1 MTLCN
6 NEKIALVGKNGA
18 GKSTLVKI
26 ICGLYK
32 PTKGK
37 VLINGIDLE
46 EIKLSNYQKLL
57 ATAFQDTYI
66 LPMSI
71 AENIAFREAT
81 SNVEEIKRC
90 LKMAGLDGEFL
101 DETKPLTKMLF
112 PDGIVPSGGQ
122 EQKIILARV
131 AFKLIYGNAQLLIL
145 DEPTA
150 AMDAISE
157 KIFMKNILAWQKIKV
172 VF

>member
-18 GKSTLVKI
+18 GKDSLVKI

-90 LKMAGLDGEFL
+90 LKMAGLDGEFW
-101 DETKPLTKMLF
+101 M
-112 PDGIVPSGGQ
+112 
-122 EQKIILARV
+122 
-131 AFKLIYGNAQLLIL
+131 KLSRLRKCYFQMG
-145 DEPTA
+145 
-150 AMDAISE
+150 
-157 KIFMKNILAWQKIKV
+157 
-172 VF
+172 

>member
-1 MTLCN
+1 
-6 NEKIALVGKNGA
+6 
-18 GKSTLVKI
+18 
-26 ICGLYK
+26 
-32 PTKGK
+32 
-37 VLINGIDLE
+37 
-46 EIKLSNYQKLL
+46 
-57 ATAFQDTYI
+57 
-66 LPMSI
+66 MSI

-157 KIFMKNILAWQKIKV
+157 KNFYEKYISLAKNKSCILISHRDSHYPTSFCDSIIVMENGKIIEKGTHESLMNEDTHYKSMYQIQSSYYQ
-172 VF
+172 